1 MTYQPPRQNQS
12 NDFVIL
18 SALVSGIY
26 VSVSLW
32 EPVKPLVGRF
42 LRAYQYTMG
51 PEMTGFLDLISP
63 LALYALVVAVL
74 VGLLEGVLFPF
85 VRYLFAEWILRRTR
99 DKANASGK
107 PPPPTGVMDWV
118 WIVLGLLI
126 VAGMFAGVDKPS

>member
-26 VSVSLW
+26 VSVWLW
-32 EPVKPLVGRF
+32 EPVKPWVGRF

-85 VRYLFAEWILRRTR
+85 VRYLFAEWILGRMR

-107 PPPPTGVMDWV
+107 FPPPTGVMDWV